1 VIFLSEKKPSQ
12 FYPKANESKFSRVNN
27 AHWKYLHIYYR
38 WHEIV
43 PRAYIQF
50 YSNATWT
57 SRWCGMTDI
66 SITRPKWEF
75 QTTQSQRVL
84 AGILKTNMNNYI
96 LLPSPNEMAYEE

>member
-1 VIFLSEKKPSQ
+1 
-12 FYPKANESKFSRVNN
+12 
-27 AHWKYLHIYYR
+27 
-38 WHEIV
+38 
-43 PRAYIQF
+43 
-50 YSNATWT
+50 
-57 SRWCGMTDI
+57 MTDI